1 MRKVIDKMKK
11 IFKEIWLGF
20 KISTENYLKGKTSQG
35 KF

>member
-1 MRKVIDKMKK
+1 MQRIISKIKK

-20 KISTENYLKGKTSQG
+20 KISNENYLKGKTSQG